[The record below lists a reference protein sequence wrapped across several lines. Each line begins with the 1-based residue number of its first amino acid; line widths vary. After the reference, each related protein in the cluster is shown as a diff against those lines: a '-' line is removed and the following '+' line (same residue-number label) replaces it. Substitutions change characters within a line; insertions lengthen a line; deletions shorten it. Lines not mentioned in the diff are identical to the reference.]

1 MLSWHRTQLSDLSWT
16 SRLTSS
22 CFFKFQAPHGFPDK
36 PDAYFLKLNEKND
49 FDYFGAFIWRPK
61 PPTNASSSYISV
73 RFQSLL
79 ESNVFDV
86 IIVDVVDEHIDLNFV
101 VFVDLILEIKA
112 QFFWQKCDLILPRF
126 FC

>member
-1 MLSWHRTQLSDLSWT
+1 MI
-16 SRLTSS
+16 
-22 CFFKFQAPHGFPDK
+22 
-36 PDAYFLKLNEKND
+36 
-49 FDYFGAFIWRPK
+49 GAFIWRPK
-61 PPTNASSSYISV
+61 PPTNASSSYFSV

-112 QFFWQKCDLILPRF
+112 QCFWQKCDLILPRF

>member
-1 MLSWHRTQLSDLSWT
+1 M
-16 SRLTSS
+16 
-22 CFFKFQAPHGFPDK
+22 
-36 PDAYFLKLNEKND
+36 
-49 FDYFGAFIWRPK
+49 
-61 PPTNASSSYISV
+61 SV